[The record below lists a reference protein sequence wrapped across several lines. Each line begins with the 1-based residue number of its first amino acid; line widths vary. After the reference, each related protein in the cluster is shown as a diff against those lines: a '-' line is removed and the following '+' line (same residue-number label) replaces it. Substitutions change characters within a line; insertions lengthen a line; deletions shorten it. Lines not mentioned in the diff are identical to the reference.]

1 MSVLSINGLTHMY
14 DSKVLFEDAELKINN
29 GEHAGIVGLNGAG
42 KSTFMNIIAGR
53 VMQDAGEV
61 KWLSGIRWG
70 YLDQHATVDKSLSV
84 MEYLKGA
91 FDHLFALNERLEK
104 LYEEMS
110 EVGDDMDRLDT
121 LINRSAKMNE
131 ELERSGFYDIEATI
145 KKVANGLGIHIF
157 GYDTLVGTLSGGQR
171 AKLMLAKLLLEK
183 LDVML
188 LDEPT
193 NFLDIEHIDWLTK
206 YLNEFEGT
214 FLLVSHDTKFL
225 NDTCKLI
232 INVENGEIR
241 RYSGN
246 YNSFVEQHE
255 MNSKQYAEAYER
267 QQREIKKMEE
277 YIAKNKA
284 RAATAGMANSR
295 KKMLDRI
302 DVMNKPVTF
311 EDAEFSFPY
320 VMLHTN
326 DMLVVKDLK
335 IGYERQLLPPINIHM
350 KSDTKLWIRG
360 TNGIGK
366 STLIKTLLGIVPKLG
381 GETHFHV
388 NSKIGYLEQDLNFK
402 DTDYTGIT
410 YLNEIFPKMGQKECR
425 NQLARVGIKKEMST
439 KPVSLLSGG
448 EQVRIKLC
456 VMMQRDSNILIL
468 DEPTNHLDVKAK
480 DSLKESLKSYQGA
493 IILVSHEQEFAEGL
507 VTDVFDIEDAEFK
520 YW

>member
-1 MSVLSINGLTHMY
+1 MSILAITGLTHMY
-14 DSKVLFEDAELKINN
+14 DSKVLFENADLNINN

-42 KSTFMNIIAGR
+42 KSTFMNIIAGKT
-53 VMQDAGEV
+53 MQDAGEV

-70 YLDQHATVDKSLSV
+70 YLDQHATIDKTLTV
-84 MEYLKGA
+84 MEYLKTA
-91 FDHLFALNERLEK
+91 FDYLFELNERLEK
-104 LYEEMS
+104 LYEDMS
-110 EVGDDMDRLDT
+110 SVEDMDELDK
-121 LINRSAKMNE
+121 LVNRSARMQETLDNA
-131 ELERSGFYDIEATI
+131 GFYDIESTI
-145 KKVANGLGIHIF
+145 RKVANGLGINAF
-157 GYDTLVGTLSGGQR
+157 GYDVLVGTLSGGQR

-193 NFLDIEHIDWLTK
+193 NFLDIEHIEWLTK
-206 YLNEFEGT
+206 YLNDFEGT
-214 FLLVSHDTKFL
+214 FLLVSHDTSFL
-225 NDTCKLI
+225 NNTCKLI

-241 RYSGN
+241 RYPGN
-246 YNSFVEQHE
+246 YDNFVEQHE

-320 VMLHTN
+320 VTLYTN
-326 DMLVVKDLK
+326 DMLIVKDLK
-335 IGYERQLLPPINIHM
+335 IGYDKQLLPPINIHM

-366 STLIKTLLGIVPKLG
+366 STLIKTLLGIIPALG
-381 GETHFHV
+381 GEKQFHV
-388 NSKIGYLEQDLNFK
+388 NARPAYLEQELNFK
-402 DTDYTGIT
+402 DTDYTGIS
-410 YLNEIFPKMGQKECR
+410 YMNELFPRMGQKECR
-425 NQLARVGIKKEMST
+425 NQLARVGIKKEMAT
-439 KPVSLLSGG
+439 KPISLLSGG

-456 VMMQRDSNILIL
+456 ALMQKESNILIF

-480 DSLKESLKSYQGA
+480 DSLKEAMKSYDGA
-493 IILVSHEQEFAEGL
+493 IILVSHEADFAG
-507 VTDVFDIEDAEFK
+507 DVCSDIFDIEDSEFR
-520 YW
+520 YY